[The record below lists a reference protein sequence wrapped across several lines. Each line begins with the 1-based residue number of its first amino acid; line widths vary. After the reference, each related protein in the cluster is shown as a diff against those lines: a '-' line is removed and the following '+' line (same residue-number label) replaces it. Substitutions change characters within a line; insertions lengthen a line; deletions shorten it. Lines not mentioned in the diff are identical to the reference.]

1 MDKDRDLGRRKITC
15 MRAVAAGL
23 TLVAVGVG
31 IPFLGG
37 RHTEAIAQT
46 VEPVAADI
54 IDEGDSSIII
64 SPDIQLSPEE
74 LSLRRLFDSFE
85 KSNQDQTA
93 PRRWKPI
100 GNADYN
106 YLDGSGNGSPSS
118 VSGRLIAR
126 TDPFGC
132 LVEGGS
138 WKFSKLIHIRTSQT
152 LELGADAK
160 KVTLDPN
167 FSVDAFL
174 GLSLFNNTQQLIG
187 SVGSNLDTTLVE
199 GVYVTG
205 DAFTM
210 GPGGIPW
217 SENIAYVQISLS
229 ATGFRTGGVCPD
241 GSEVGEVFFDNAYF
255 GPVR

>member
-1 MDKDRDLGRRKITC
+1 MDKDRDLGRRKITG

-152 LELGADAK
+152 LE
-160 KVTLDPN
+160 
-167 FSVDAFL
+167 
-174 GLSLFNNTQQLIG
+174 Q
-187 SVGSNLDTTLVE
+187 

-205 DAFTM
+205 DALTM
-210 GPGGIPW
+210 GAGGIPW
-217 SENIAYVQISLS
+217 AENTAYVQISLS

-241 GSEVGEVFFDNAYF
+241 GS
-255 GPVR
+255 